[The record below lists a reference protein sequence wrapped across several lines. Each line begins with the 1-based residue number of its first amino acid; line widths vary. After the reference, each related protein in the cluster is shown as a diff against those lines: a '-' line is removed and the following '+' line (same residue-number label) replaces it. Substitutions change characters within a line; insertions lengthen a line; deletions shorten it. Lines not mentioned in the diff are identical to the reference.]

1 MLFYTNHVDYFGG
14 SGGWVPPLIITTVN
28 VGDFPK
34 HEVEQPLIIK
44 VMQRCPSMF
53 VERVRIIPGIGEHGR
68 RVYVVGPA
76 CTVQCREA
84 EHVAHVP

>member
-1 MLFYTNHVDYFGG
+1 MG
-14 SGGWVPPLIITTVN
+14 SPLIITNVN

-44 VMQRCPSMF
+44 VKQRCPRMF
-53 VERVRIIPGIGEHGR
+53 AERVRIIPGIGEHGR

-76 CTVQCREA
+76 HTVQCREA
-84 EHVAHVP
+84 EHAAHVP